1 MFLTTVVGEQSEVD
15 LAPGMV
21 SKSSITVIGPEGD
34 NQHLHNE
41 GLDTLNKI
49 SREVKLGSKDVKD
62 EKGGQEGREKG
73 CKGKRAIEG

>member
-1 MFLTTVVGEQSEVD
+1 MFLTAVVGEQSEAD
-15 LAPGMV
+15 PAPGMV
-21 SKSSITVIGPEGD
+21 SKSSITVIEPES
-34 NQHLHNE
+34 NKQHFHNG

-62 EKGGQEGREKG
+62 GKGGQEGRKKG